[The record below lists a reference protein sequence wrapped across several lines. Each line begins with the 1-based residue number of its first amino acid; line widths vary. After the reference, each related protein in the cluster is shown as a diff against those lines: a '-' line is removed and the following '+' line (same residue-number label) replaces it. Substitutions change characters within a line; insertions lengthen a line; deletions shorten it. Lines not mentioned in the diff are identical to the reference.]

1 MATIPKS
8 LPDSLRTA
16 LSFRAGAVCPADV
29 EAVLSSIPFFRARK
43 QLMRP
48 GLSVGAGGAHGG
60 SHSGSHGGAYGGAH
74 SGSHGGS
81 HGGAHCGAYGGSH
94 SGAHGGAHS
103 GAHSGSHSGWR
114 GQYLAPTTLSEDGF
128 ETVMGRRSGAGG
140 GSGGGGGR
148 RPHGHGHGH
157 GGGAFSTRRV
167 TIPESGASESSAVP
181 TASTEPMPPR
191 FTAAAVKTTAVDMED
206 RILARV
212 KGKINKIGPSTFEA
226 TKAFM
231 QQILDGEETDFLDE
245 FMKFVFQ
252 KAATEPT
259 FCPLYA
265 RLLHEL
271 ADEFGHLRTVMVKL
285 FTDYT
290 AIFMEVECA
299 PDVGT
304 ADYRAFVEAQERKK
318 FRRGYSQFVAELV
331 RLGEAD
337 KAAFEKLIG
346 QILCVLEN
354 SYNNPDRTLMCEEY
368 VDCLTH
374 MCYSASTLLRDNA
387 TIHPRAA
394 ALVKRPRSETPG
406 LTNKGRFALMDLMDF
421 AERGW
426 TRA

>member
-1 MATIPKS
+1 MCRLLQAYIVPARTFLSIPFPIPYIMATIPKS

-16 LSFRAGAVCPADV
+16 LSFRADAVCPADV
-29 EAVLSSIPFFRARK
+29 EAALSSIPFFRIRK
-43 QLMRP
+43 QPMRP
-48 GLSVGAGGAHGG
+48 MGAIGGASVHG
-60 SHSGSHGGAYGGAH
+60 
-74 SGSHGGS
+74 
-81 HGGAHCGAYGGSH
+81 
-94 SGAHGGAHS
+94 
-103 GAHSGSHSGWR
+103 GWR
-114 GQYLAPTTLSEDGF
+114 GQPAPTSVLEDGF
-128 ETVMGRRSGAGG
+128 QTVMGRRGGAGAGG
-140 GSGGGGGR
+140 QR
-148 RPHGHGHGH
+148 RD
-157 GGGAFSTRRV
+157 GGAFSTRRNTIHHEPVGPVAESAATVSPPV
-167 TIPESGASESSAVP
+167 TESAPA
-181 TASTEPMPPR
+181 R
-191 FTAAAVKTTAVDMED
+191 FSAAAVKTTAVDMED

-231 QQILDGEETDFLDE
+231 QQILDGDETDFLDE

-252 KAATEPT
+252 KAATEST

-290 AIFMEVECA
+290 AIFTEFESA

-304 ADYRAFVEAQERKK
+304 EDYRAFVEAQERKK

-331 RLGEAD
+331 KLGEAD
-337 KAAFEKLIG
+337 KTAFLGLIN
-346 QILCVLEN
+346 QILCVLES
-354 SYNNPDRTLMCEEY
+354 SYNNPDRNLMCEEY

-374 MCYSASTLLRDNA
+374 MCYSASTLLRGDA
-387 TIHPRAA
+387 TIQPRVS
-394 ALVKRPRSETPG
+394 ALTKRPRSETPG
-406 LTNKGRFALMDLMDF
+406 LTNKGRFALMDLVDF

>member
-29 EAVLSSIPFFRARK
+29 EAVLSSIPFFRVRK
-43 QLMRP
+43 QVPLMRP
-48 GLSVGAGGAHGG
+48 GLSAAHPAGGSSTH
-60 SHSGSHGGAYGGAH
+60 
-74 SGSHGGS
+74 
-81 HGGAHCGAYGGSH
+81 
-94 SGAHGGAHS
+94 
-103 GAHSGSHSGWR
+103 GWR
-114 GQYLAPTTLSEDGF
+114 GQQLAPPVSDDGF
-128 ETVMGRRSGAGG
+128 ETVMGRRTGG
-140 GSGGGGGR
+140 GGGGGR
-148 RPHGHGHGH
+148 RHNGG

-167 TIPESGASESSAVP
+167 TIPSEPAPESAAAAAAP
-181 TASTEPMPPR
+181 AEPAPPR

-231 QQILDGEETDFLDE
+231 QQILDGDETDFLDE

-252 KAATEPT
+252 KAATEST

-285 FTDYT
+285 FNDYT
-290 AIFMEVECA
+290 AIFTEVESA

-331 RLGEAD
+331 KLGEAD
-337 KAAFEKLIG
+337 KSAFQTLIN
-346 QILCVLEN
+346 QILCVLES

-374 MCYSASTLLRDNA
+374 MCYSASTLLRDNT
-387 TIHPRAA
+387 TIQPRVS
-394 ALVKRPRSETPG
+394 ALTKRPRSETPG
-406 LTNKGRFALMDLMDF
+406 LTNKGRFALMDLVDF

-426 TRA
+426 TSA

>member
-29 EAVLSSIPFFRARK
+29 EAVLSSIPFFRVRK
-43 QLMRP
+43 QPMRP
-48 GLSVGAGGAHGG
+48 MGLVGGGAGGGP
-60 SHSGSHGGAYGGAH
+60 SHG
-74 SGSHGGS
+74 
-81 HGGAHCGAYGGSH
+81 
-94 SGAHGGAHS
+94 
-103 GAHSGSHSGWR
+103 GWR
-114 GQYLAPTTLSEDGF
+114 GQLAPTSVSEDGF
-128 ETVMGRRSGAGG
+128 QTVMGRRGG
-140 GSGGGGGR
+140 GGGGQHSGGGGHR
-148 RPHGHGHGH
+148 RD
-157 GGGAFSTRRV
+157 GGAFSTRR
-167 TIPESGASESSAVP
+167 TTLPAQPEPAVAVAESA
-181 TASTEPMPPR
+181 AAPPAPAR

-231 QQILDGEETDFLDE
+231 QQILDGDETDFLDE

-252 KAATEPT
+252 KAATEST

-271 ADEFGHLRTVMVKL
+271 ADEFGHLRTVMIRL

-290 AIFMEVECA
+290 AIFTEVESA

-304 ADYRAFVEAQERKK
+304 EDYRAFVEAQERKK

-331 RLGEAD
+331 KLGEAD
-337 KAAFEKLIG
+337 KTAFLGLIN
-346 QILCVLEN
+346 QILCVLES
-354 SYNNPDRTLMCEEY
+354 SYSNPDRNLMCEEY

-374 MCYSASTLLRDNA
+374 MCYSASTLLRGDT
-387 TIHPRAA
+387 TIQPRVT

-406 LTNKGRFALMDLMDF
+406 LTNKGRFALMDLLDF